1 MLGPLEKTLLAAL
14 LFVLMFGMG
23 AGLTVANFREVV
35 RRPFAPLIGL
45 LSQFGW
51 MPAIAYVLARVL
63 ELDGPMAI
71 SLLVVGCV
79 PGGTTSNLFTMYA
92 KSDVALSISMTA
104 ISTVAGVVMMPLLLG
119 LYAGGLSD
127 QAFTIPTADIGGTL
141 AIMLVPLAIGMVVRA
156 RWPDAA
162 PRVEKVGSFAGI
174 GVLALLVITGIV
186 NNAGLLART
195 EGSMVLAAFGLGA
208 CGFGLGYAGA
218 AAVGMPV
225 AQRRAVSFETGIQN
239 SPLAIGIIVATF
251 PESLHEQM
259 LWLPLLYA
267 LLVLFSASM
276 LTLLWRRTSS

>member
-1 MLGPLEKTLLAAL
+1 VLGPLEKSLLAAL

-23 AGLTVANFREVV
+23 AGLTVANFRDVA
-35 RRPFAPLIGL
+35 RRPFAPVIGL

-51 MPAIAYVLARVL
+51 MPAIAYALARVL

-104 ISTVAGVVMMPLLLG
+104 ISTVAGVVMMPLLLS
-119 LYAGGLSD
+119 LYAGSLSD
-127 QAFTIPTADIGGTL
+127 QAFSIPTSDIGGTL
-141 AIMLVPLAIGMVVRA
+141 AIMLVPLGIGMFVRA
-156 RWPDAA
+156 RWPAAA
-162 PRVEKVGSFAGI
+162 PRVEAIGSYAGL
-174 GVLALLVITGIV
+174 GVLALLVITGLV
-186 NNAGLLART
+186 GNAGLIART
-195 EGSMVLAAFGLGA
+195 EASMVGAAFGLGG
-208 CGFGLGYAGA
+208 CGFGLGYLGA
-218 AAVGMPV
+218 ALAGLPV

-251 PESLHEQM
+251 PEASHEQM

-267 LLVLFSASM
+267 LLVLFSASV
-276 LTLLWRRTSS
+276 LTLVWRPSG